1 VASNRYGLIFAA
13 ALVLVTGA
21 CKDAAKEQATLDSI
35 ANAQV
40 MAKRDSAKKAKA
52 TRDSVA
58 AVKYAACADSATK
71 ALRATATGRRA
82 LNKKLPAGVTVVPEI
97 TTACGANPVVP
108 PAAAAAAPA
117 TTPAATAAKPGTT
130 PATPNATAPAA
141 TNAATPAAPAAAGTK
156 PAGAAAPTAQQLRVQ
171 RQDSIRQAKE
181 RAKQD
186 SLARVAERRRTDSLA
201 QVKSDSVRADS
212 LARAKETEVLRE
224 TFAYSGANRDPFQ
237 SVIAAGTSG
246 PDVGDLQLVAIYAD
260 VRSARNSIAIL
271 RERQG
276 TRRWRV
282 KIGDK
287 VGTATVTLITGR
299 DVTFNIQD
307 FGFERQETLSLRKP
321 SEDTP

>member
-1 VASNRYGLIFAA
+1 MASNRLGLVLAA

-21 CKDAAKEQATLDSI
+21 CKDAAKEQATADSI
-35 ANAQV
+35 ANVEQIAR
-40 MAKRDSAKKAKA
+40 RDSARKAKA
-52 TRDSVA
+52 TRDSIAV
-58 AVKYAACADSATK
+58 VKYAACTDSATK
-71 ALRATATGRRA
+71 ALRATGPGRRA
-82 LNKKLPAGVTVVPEI
+82 LSKKLPAGVTVVPEI
-97 TTACGANPVVP
+97 TTACGANPVA
-108 PAAAAAAPA
+108 PAAAVAATPG

-130 PATPNATAPAA
+130 PAAGTAPATPNA
-141 TNAATPAAPAAAGTK
+141 AAPAAAQGTR

-171 RQDSIRQAKE
+171 RQDSARQAKE

-246 PDVGDLQLVAIYAD
+246 PTIGDLQLVAIYAD

-276 TRRWRV
+276 SRRWRV

-287 VGTATVTLITGR
+287 VGSATVTLITGR
-299 DVTFNIQD
+299 DVTFSIQD

-321 SEDTP
+321 SEETP

>member
-1 VASNRYGLIFAA
+1 VASNRFGLAFAA
-13 ALVLVTGA
+13 ALVLLAGA

-35 ANAQV
+35 ANVQV
-40 MAKRDSAKKAKA
+40 IAKRDSARKAKA
-52 TRDSVA
+52 TRDSLA
-58 AVKYAACADSATK
+58 AVKYAACSDSTSK
-71 ALRATATGRRA
+71 ALRRTATGRRA
-82 LNKKLPAGVTVVPEI
+82 LAKKPPAGATVIPEI
-97 TTACGANPVVP
+97 TSACGPAPLVAGALAAA
-108 PAAAAAAPA
+108 PAATPA
-117 TTPAATAAKPGTT
+117 TTPAAGA
-130 PATPNATAPAA
+130 PAQPAA
-141 TNAATPAAPAAAGTK
+141 TTPPATAKNAAPQGAAPA
-156 PAGAAAPTAQQLRVQ
+156 AAAPTAQQLRAQ
-171 RQDSIRQAKE
+171 RQDSMNKVRE

-201 QVKSDSVRADS
+201 QVKADSARADS
-212 LARAKETEVLRE
+212 LARARETEVLRE
-224 TFAYSGANRDPFQ
+224 TFAYSGANRDPFE

-260 VRSARNSIAIL
+260 VRSARNSIAVL

-287 VGTATVTLITGR
+287 VGTATVSLITTR

>member
-1 VASNRYGLIFAA
+1 
-13 ALVLVTGA
+13 
-21 CKDAAKEQATLDSI
+21 
-35 ANAQV
+35 
-40 MAKRDSAKKAKA
+40 MKKAKA
-52 TRDSVA
+52 TRDSIA
-58 AVKYAACADSATK
+58 TVKYAACTDSTTK
-71 ALRATATGRRA
+71 ALRATAAGRRA
-82 LNKKLPAGVTVVPEI
+82 LNKKPAAGTTVIPEI
-97 TTACGANPVVP
+97 TTACGAAPAVP
-108 PAAAAAAPA
+108 GAPAMAAATGTAPA
-117 TTPAATAAKPGTT
+117 TGTAAR
-130 PATPNATAPAA
+130 PATPAPA
-141 TNAATPAAPAAAGTK
+141 TAAPAAAPQGK
-156 PAGAAAPTAQQLRVQ
+156 AAAAQPTAQQLRTQ
-171 RQDSIRQAKE
+171 RQDSIRQARE
-181 RAKQD
+181 RGRQD

-201 QVKSDSVRADS
+201 QSKADSVRADS
-212 LARAKETEVLRE
+212 LARARETEVLRE

-260 VRSARNSIAIL
+260 VRSARSSIAVL

-287 VGTATVTLITGR
+287 VGSATVTLITPR

>member
-1 VASNRYGLIFAA
+1 VASNRPGLIFAA
-13 ALVLVTGA
+13 ALILVTGA

-35 ANAQV
+35 ANVQL
-40 MAKRDSAKKAKA
+40 MARRDSAKKAKA
-52 TRDSVA
+52 TRDSLAV
-58 AVKYAACADSATK
+58 VKYATCSDSTTK
-71 ALRATATGRRA
+71 ALRATAAGRRA
-82 LNKKLPAGVTVVPEI
+82 LNKKPPAGATVIPEI
-97 TTACGANPVVP
+97 TTACGPNPVAP
-108 PAAAAAAPA
+108 AAAAAAAPA
-117 TTPAATAAKPGTT
+117 TTPAATAARPGTA
-130 PATPNATAPAA
+130 PATTPNAAAPK
-141 TNAATPAAPAAAGTK
+141 PAAPAAAQGTA

-171 RQDSIRQAKE
+171 RQDSIRQARE

-186 SLARVAERRRTDSLA
+186 SLSRVAERRRTDSLA
-201 QVKSDSVRADS
+201 QVKADSARADS

-237 SVIAAGTSG
+237 SVIANGTSG

-287 VGTATVTLITGR
+287 IGTATVTLITGR

>member
-1 VASNRYGLIFAA
+1 MASNRLGLVLAA
-13 ALVLVTGA
+13 ALVLLTGA
-21 CKDAAKEQATLDSI
+21 CKDAAKEQATADSI
-35 ANAQV
+35 ANVQL
-40 MAKRDSAKKAKA
+40 MARRDSAKKAKA
-52 TRDSVA
+52 TRDSIAV
-58 AVKYAACADSATK
+58 VKYAACTDSATK
-71 ALRATATGRRA
+71 ALRATGPGRRA
-82 LNKKLPAGVTVVPEI
+82 LSKKLPAGVTVAPEI
-97 TTACGANPVVP
+97 TTACGANPVAPV
-108 PAAAAAAPA
+108 AAAAATPA
-117 TTPAATAAKPGTT
+117 TTPAATAAKPGTA

-141 TNAATPAAPAAAGTK
+141 AQGTR

-171 RQDSIRQAKE
+171 RQDSIRQARE

-201 QVKSDSVRADS
+201 RVKSDSVRADS

-246 PDVGDLQLVAIYAD
+246 PTIGDLQLVAIYAD

-276 TRRWRV
+276 SRRWRV

-287 VGTATVTLITGR
+287 VGSATVTLITGR
-299 DVTFNIQD
+299 DITFSIQD

-321 SEDTP
+321 SEETP